1 MSSCHDPL
9 LRPTDKLTAFL
20 SEHFPAAILSI
31 EPLLGDASTRMYF
44 RIRREDE
51 TFIAAVYAEPFD
63 VATFAYL
70 DVTHLFRSVGIPVPQ
85 VFAVDGCRGVV
96 LQQDVGDWRLQDV
109 LALQPETARRVDY
122 DRALHLI
129 VDIQK
134 TTSLARS
141 CGSIAWRQVFDD
153 EKLFWEMNYF
163 FRNYVERYCG
173 WSLSFEQETLLL
185 GELFALTYRLARVP
199 RVVCHRDYHARNLMH
214 HAGELWVIDHQDA
227 RLGPATYDLAS
238 LLGDPYAALD
248 EDFQATLKERFWQ
261 LHLAAFGTQY
271 YASRRQFEQEYQLML
286 VQRLLKAVGTYAY
299 QFAVRNNPVYLGY
312 IPIAL
317 RTVAMALD
325 RIADLPMVKWLI
337 EASIEREA
345 SRPASVVPGPVLMT
359 APPTT
364 PLAET

>member
-1 MSSCHDPL
+1 MNAYHDQLP
-9 LRPTDKLTAFL
+9 RPTDKLTAFL

-44 RIRREDE
+44 RIRRDDE

-63 VATFAYL
+63 VTNFAYL
-70 DVTHLFRSVGIPVPQ
+70 DVTRLFQAAGIPVPE
-85 VFAVDGCRGVV
+85 VFAVDGRRGVV

-109 LALQPETARRVDY
+109 LQTQPETARQVDY
-122 DRALHLI
+122 DLALHLI

-134 TTSLARS
+134 TTCLAQSRD
-141 CGSIAWRQVFDD
+141 SIAWRQAFDD

-163 FRNYVERYCG
+163 FRNYVERYSR
-173 WSLSFEQETLLL
+173 WSLSAEQEALVL

-214 HAGELWVIDHQDA
+214 HAGKLWVIDHQDA

-261 LHLAAFGTQY
+261 LHTAAFGARY
-271 YASRRQFEQEYQLML
+271 YPSRQQFEHEYQLML

-317 RTVAMALD
+317 CTTARALNG
-325 RIADLPMVKWLI
+325 IADLPMVKWLVRS
-337 EASIEREA
+337 AIEREA
-345 SRPASVVPGPVLMT
+345 QPSASAPEISLAATSPA
-359 APPTT
+359 T
-364 PLAET
+364 PLTGT